1 MSVESE
7 KTKITFFSYVSQIQ
21 ENEYPSDSVYEN
33 IFNQYERVVV
43 QALATSFG
51 LDFLVRDQ
59 HGGDVDTIH
68 NVREIGKDPNMTY
81 KSQKNKNNY
90 DNRGEYNE
98 QEYHAG
104 GNFQQIKHDARED
117 QRNNGFQPIEDQY
130 TGKKNLGFYGKSKNA
145 PSDKNA
151 ELDHVVEAKA
161 IHDDSGRVLAELN
174 GAKLADSEDNFAW
187 TNKSLNASMG
197 SWARHRNNKWKKEH
211 GTDAPLSE
219 VDMKAYIKHHP
230 DIDEE
235 TKSKM
240 LDQYKKS
247 RKAYDAKVNRAY
259 YTSKKFWKDSGS
271 AALKVGLKMG
281 LRQALGLVFTEIW
294 LTVKDAIIE
303 CRKNG
308 EDLFKNI
315 AKAVKKGLKNA
326 KEKFRD
332 IWEKFIEGAIA
343 GVLSSLIT
351 TLANI
356 FFTTA
361 KNIIKII
368 RETWASFTQACN
380 ILFINPDSYPLGER
394 FVAAAKILAT
404 GASVVA
410 GSMVNQLLVDCPVG
424 KIPVV
429 GKILQSFC
437 SVLVTGIMSC
447 SFLYLLDNNK
457 EIKKIVKMLNNLPD
471 IDNFNYALKKQEE
484 LLDRYLAELMNL
496 DLVTLKKQEH
506 VFSVATTQLSLAKT
520 PEKTNT
526 CLKKIYTDLGMELPW
541 KGFRNLDSFI
551 ADRKARL
558 VFE

>member
-1 MSVESE
+1 MSVEFE
-7 KTKITFFSYVSQIQ
+7 KTKTAFCSYVSQIQ
-21 ENEYPSDSVYEN
+21 ENESLSDSVYEN
-33 IFNQYERVVV
+33 IFDQYERVVV

-59 HGGDVDTIH
+59 YGGDVDTIH

-81 KSQKNKNNY
+81 KSQKNANNY
-90 DNRGEYNE
+90 NNRGGYNAK
-98 QEYHAG
+98 EYHAG
-104 GNFQQIKHDARED
+104 GNYQDIKHDAREA
-117 QRNNGFQPIEDQY
+117 QKNNGFQPIHDQY
-130 TGKKNLGFYGKSKNA
+130 SGKNNLGFYGRSG
-145 PSDKNA
+145 PSDINA

-174 GAKLADSEDNFAW
+174 GAKLADAEENFAW
-187 TNKSLNASMG
+187 TNKKLNTSMG
-197 SWARHRNNKWKKEH
+197 SWARHRNEQWRKEH

-219 VDMKAYIKHHP
+219 VDMKAYIKAHP
-230 DIDEE
+230 DLDEK
-235 TKSKM
+235 TKSNM
-240 LDQYKKS
+240 LNQYKKS
-247 RKAYDAKVNRAY
+247 RKAYDAKINRAY
-259 YTSKKFWKDSGS
+259 YTSKKFWKDSGT
-271 AALKVGLKMG
+271 AALKLGLKMG

-294 LTVKDAIIE
+294 FTVKDAIIE

-308 EDLFKNI
+308 ENLFKNI

-326 KEKFRD
+326 KKKFRD
-332 IWEKFIEGAIA
+332 IWNKFIEGTIA
-343 GVLSSLIT
+343 GVLSSIVT

-380 ILFINPDSYPLGER
+380 IIFINPDSYPLGER
-394 FVAAAKILAT
+394 FVAASKILAT

-410 GSMVNQLLVDCPVG
+410 GSMVSQLLTDCPVG
-424 KIPVV
+424 EIPVV
-429 GKILQSFC
+429 GEILPTFC

-447 SFLYLLDNNK
+447 SFLYLLDHNK
-457 EIKKIVKMLNNLPD
+457 GIKKVVEMLNNLPD
-471 IDNFNYALKKQEE
+471 IDNFNYALKKQGE

-506 VFSVATTQLSLAKT
+506 AFSTAANQLSLAKNS
-520 PEKTNT
+520 EETNT
-526 CLKKIYTDLGMELPW
+526 CLRNIYSDLGMDLPW
-541 KGFRNLDSFI
+541 EGYRNLDSFI
-551 ADRKARL
+551 ADVKSRL

>member
-1 MSVESE
+1 MSVEFE
-7 KTKITFFSYVSQIQ
+7 KQKTAFCSYVSQIQ
-21 ENEYPSDSVYEN
+21 ENESPSDSVYEN
-33 IFNQYERVVV
+33 IFDQYERVVV

-51 LDFLVRDQ
+51 LDFLIRDQ

-68 NVREIGKDPNMTY
+68 NVREIGKDSEMTY
-81 KSQKNKNNY
+81 KNQNNARNY
-90 DNRGEYNE
+90 NDRGEYNTK
-98 QEYHAG
+98 EYHAG
-104 GNFQQIKHDARED
+104 GNFQRIKHDTRKD
-117 QRNNGFQPIEDQY
+117 QINNGFMPIEDQY
-130 TGKKNLGFYGKSKNA
+130 TGKKNLGFYGKSG
-145 PSDKNA
+145 PSDRNA

-161 IHDDSGRVLAELN
+161 IHDDTGRVLAELN
-174 GAKLADSEDNFAW
+174 GAKLADAEENFAW
-187 TNKSLNASMG
+187 TNKSLNTSMG
-197 SWARHRNNKWKKEH
+197 SWARHRNEQWRKEH

-219 VDMKAYIKHHP
+219 VDMKAYIKAHP
-230 DIDEE
+230 DLDED
-235 TKSKM
+235 TKSKI
-240 LDQYKKS
+240 LDQYEKS
-247 RKAYDAKVNRAY
+247 RNAYEAKINRAY
-259 YTSKKFWKDSGS
+259 YTSKKFWKDSGT
-271 AALKVGLKMG
+271 AALKLGLKMG

-294 LTVKDAIIE
+294 FTVKDAMIE

-308 EDLFKNI
+308 ENLFQNI

-326 KEKFRD
+326 KKKFRD
-332 IWEKFIEGAIA
+332 IWNKFIEGSIA
-343 GVLSSLIT
+343 GVLSSLVT

-410 GSMVNQLLVDCPVG
+410 GSMVSQLLTDCPVG

-429 GKILQSFC
+429 GEILPTFC

-447 SFLYLLDNNK
+447 SFLYLLDHNK
-457 EIKKIVKMLNNLPD
+457 GIKKVVEMLNNLPD
-471 IDNFNYALKKQEE
+471 IDNFNYALKKQGE

-506 VFSVATTQLSLAKT
+506 AFSAAANQLSLVKT
-520 PEKTNT
+520 SEEANT
-526 CLKKIYTDLGMELPW
+526 CLRNIYSDLGMELPW
-541 KGFRNLDSFI
+541 KGYRSLDSFI
-551 ADRKARL
+551 ANKKSRL